1 MMTKILEPTS
11 LSKPKILPKVYFFC
25 CTLRLKFLPYPTSLL
40 QPKVRFSMKL
50 TSLLCPKVRFLPE
63 GHFLVMPNVRLLPS
77 GTPKGSL
84 QAAMNIAEHVSLWY
98 GGASF
103 GYMPRSGIAGSW
115 GSTIS
120 NFLGNSQIDFQSGC
134 ISSQP
139 LHHSRSLP
147 VLHILTSICCHLSFL
162 F

>member
-1 MMTKILEPTS
+1 MTKILEPTS
-11 LSKPKILPKVYFFC
+11 LSKPKILPEAYFFC
-25 CTLRLKFLPYPTSLL
+25 STLRLKFLPYPTSLL

-84 QAAMNIAEHVSLWY
+84 QAAMNIVEHVSLWY

-103 GYMPRSGIAGSW
+103 GYMPRSGITGSS
-115 GSTIS
+115 GRTIP
-120 NFLGNSQIDFQSGC
+120 NFLRNCQIDFQSGC
-134 ISSQP
+134 IS
-139 LHHSRSLP
+139 LHSH
-147 VLHILTSICCHLSFL
+147 
-162 F
+162 